1 MKTYEIESG
10 IETINSSSAGTERI
24 ERLKENPR
32 SDFIEAIRTGDTAR
46 CLLKTAEI
54 HGHFCPGSAL
64 GVMAAMY
71 GLELICGGDI
81 FSEGLEDLMAV
92 VEINAC
98 FADGVQAVSGCTLG
112 NNALVYRDFGK
123 HAVTFAIRGVD
134 TAIRVCARPDFRS
147 CIHRLVPEFYPLME
161 KVIKNRAGTE
171 ADEKQF
177 KEKGR
182 EAAFALIQLD
192 FEQLLSTNWIRSDL
206 PGYAPIVG
214 SVICPVCGE
223 QLMSTKAARNGEC
236 LACSSGEYFQV
247 EGQGIVRRKA

>member
-1 MKTYEIESG
+1 M
-10 IETINSSSAGTERI
+10 
-24 ERLKENPR
+24 
-32 SDFIEAIRTGDTAR
+32 
-46 CLLKTAEI
+46 
-54 HGHFCPGSAL
+54 

-71 GLELICGGDI
+71 GLELMCDGNI

-98 FADGVQAVSGCTLG
+98 FTDGVQAVSGCTLG
-112 NNALVYRDFGK
+112 NNALVYRDIGK
-123 HAVTFAIRGVD
+123 HAVTFAMRD
-134 TAIRVCARPDFRS
+134 TDMAARVCVRPDFRS

-161 KVIKNRAGTE
+161 KVIKNRAGNK
-171 ADEKQF
+171 ADEKRF

-192 FEQLLSTNWIRSDL
+192 FDELFSARRIHHDL
-206 PGYAPIVG
+206 PEYAPIVS

-236 LACSSGEYFQV
+236 LTCSSGQYFQV
-247 EGQGIVRRKA
+247 EGQGIVSKNEKPHP